1 MNPNDPHSPAPKK
14 GLSGLAIVGLGC
26 GALLIIVLLVVG
38 FAVAKIA
45 GKVKEVAGDDWR
57 KNPARTAAM
66 VAAKMNPDW
75 DFVKA
80 DDAAGEI
87 TVRVKKTGEEITM
100 SYNEVAQGKF
110 KMKNSNGEETVFGGG
125 ATVPPDWVPSY
136 PAASAQGVGMRVEK
150 PAGVSGTFFAQTPD
164 APDKVR
170 EFFATK
176 LQADGYEVTVTSAP
190 ETPVISAKKESE
202 KRTIT
207 VQLNGANGATQV
219 VITYEGPKS
228 ER

>member
-1 MNPNDPHSPAPKK
+1 MNPNDPHSPVPRKV
-14 GLSGLAIVGLGC
+14 LSGLAIAGIGC
-26 GALLIIVLLVVG
+26 CGVLLIILVVVV
-38 FAVAKIA
+38 FTVSRIVD
-45 GKVKEVAGDDWR
+45 KVKDVAGDDWR

-125 ATVPPDWVPSY
+125 VTAPPAWVPAY
-136 PAASAQGVGMRVEK
+136 PGALAQGLGMRTEK
-150 PAGVSGTFFAQTPD
+150 PAGISGSFFVQTPD
-164 APDKVR
+164 ALAKVR
-170 EFFATK
+170 EFFETK

-190 ETPVISAKKESE
+190 ESPVISAKKESE

-219 VITYEGPKS
+219 VITYEGPK
-228 ER
+228 

>member
-14 GLSGLAIVGLGC
+14 GLSGLAIAGLGC
-26 GALLIIVLLVVG
+26 GALLLIVLVVVG

-45 GKVKEVAGDDWR
+45 GKVREVAGDDWR

-110 KMKNSNGEETVFGGG
+110 KMKNSNGEETFFGGG
-125 ATVPPDWVPSY
+125 ATASPDWVPAY
-136 PAASAQGVGMRVEK
+136 PGAAAQGVGMRVEK
-150 PAGVSGTFFAQTPD
+150 PTGISGSFFVQTND
-164 APDKVR
+164 ASDKVR
-170 EFFATK
+170 EFFETK
-176 LQADGYEVTVTSAP
+176 LKADGYEVTVTSAP
-190 ETPVISAKKESE
+190 ESPVISAKKESE
-202 KRTIT
+202 KKTIT
-207 VQLNGANGATQV
+207 VQLNGAQGATQV
-219 VITYEGPKS
+219 VITYEGPKP

>member
-1 MNPNDPHSPAPKK
+1 MNPNDPQSPAPKK
-14 GLSGLAIVGLGC
+14 GLSGLAIAGLGC
-26 GALLIIVLLVVG
+26 GALLLIVLAVVG

-45 GKVKEVAGDDWR
+45 GKVKEVAGDDWT
-57 KNPARTAAM
+57 KNPARTAAL

-125 ATVPPDWVPSY
+125 ATAPPAWVPAY
-136 PAASAQGVGMRVEK
+136 PGAAAQGVGMRTEK
-150 PAGVSGTFFAQTPD
+150 PTGVSGSFLVQTND
-164 APDKVR
+164 APAKVR
-170 EFFATK
+170 EFFAAK
-176 LQADGYEVTVTSAP
+176 LKADGYEVTVTSAP
-190 ETPVISAKKESE
+190 ESPVISAKKESE

-207 VQLNGANGATQV
+207 VQLTGAQGATQV
-219 VITYEGPKS
+219 AIAYEGPK
-228 ER
+228 